1 MEDIKRIAEK
11 TKKTLQGAGA
21 QKAQFTVTEK
31 EKHEFNVDG
40 GEFSLFRTLFDRS
53 LSITAYKDNKKGSA
67 FINQFDDSSI
77 NSAVM
82 DCIKSAESG
91 IPDEAYDI
99 APRQEAETFRD
110 GAYEPD
116 MDLFFQ
122 RTRELMKDITERHPK
137 IIMEQMI
144 VSHDKVHSVYQN
156 TNGTEFES
164 FTGAYSVS
172 LMFSAHE
179 GETTTSFFGSGVYT
193 DSLDRPFIELGSLE
207 KDLSDTEAQLTTIP
221 MEGKF
226 EGVIVLTPGS
236 LGGFLGSA
244 VSNFASDGVILEKT
258 SIWLDKLEK
267 QVADSRITISLC
279 PGDSRIVCGEKYTYD
294 GFRSQ
299 DYDLIKDGVLKSFM
313 LSLYVSNKSGFAP
326 AKNSS
331 FSVIIEGGDTSYEDM
346 IKNIKKGLI
355 VGRFSGGQPGVN
367 GDFSGVAKNSFLIE
381 DGKVKGA
388 VSETMI
394 NGNLAELLNNLV
406 AISRETTADGTTVLP
421 YMAFDKV
428 VISGK

>member
-1 MEDIKRIAEK
+1 
-11 TKKTLQGAGA
+11 
-21 QKAQFTVTEK
+21 
-31 EKHEFNVDG
+31 
-40 GEFSLFRTLFDRS
+40 
-53 LSITAYKDNKKGSA
+53 
-67 FINQFDDSSI
+67 
-77 NSAVM
+77 M

-244 VSNFASDGVILEKT
+244 VSNFVSDGVILEKT

>member
-244 VSNFASDGVILEKT
+244 VSNFVSDGVILEKT

-367 GDFSGVAKNSFLIE
+367 GDFSGVEKNSFLIE

>member
-122 RTRELMKDITERHPK
+122 RTRELMQDITERHPK

-244 VSNFASDGVILEKT
+244 VSNFVSDGVILEKT

>member
-207 KDLSDTEAQLTTIP
+207 KDLSDTEVQLTTIP

-244 VSNFASDGVILEKT
+244 VSNFVSDGVILEKT

>member
-11 TKKTLQGAGA
+11 TKKTLQGGGA

-77 NSAVM
+77 NSAVI

-164 FTGAYSVS
+164 FTGAYSVY

>member
-53 LSITAYKDNKKGSA
+53 LSITAYK
-67 FINQFDDSSI
+67 DSSI

-244 VSNFASDGVILEKT
+244 VSNFVSDGVILEKT

>member
-1 MEDIKRIAEK
+1 
-11 TKKTLQGAGA
+11 
-21 QKAQFTVTEK
+21 
-31 EKHEFNVDG
+31 
-40 GEFSLFRTLFDRS
+40 
-53 LSITAYKDNKKGSA
+53 
-67 FINQFDDSSI
+67 
-77 NSAVM
+77 
-82 DCIKSAESG
+82 
-91 IPDEAYDI
+91 
-99 APRQEAETFRD
+99 
-110 GAYEPD
+110 
-116 MDLFFQ
+116 
-122 RTRELMKDITERHPK
+122 
-137 IIMEQMI
+137 MEQMI

-164 FTGAYSVS
+164 FTGAYSVY

>member
-1 MEDIKRIAEK
+1 M
-11 TKKTLQGAGA
+11 
-21 QKAQFTVTEK
+21 
-31 EKHEFNVDG
+31 
-40 GEFSLFRTLFDRS
+40 
-53 LSITAYKDNKKGSA
+53 
-67 FINQFDDSSI
+67 
-77 NSAVM
+77 
-82 DCIKSAESG
+82 
-91 IPDEAYDI
+91 
-99 APRQEAETFRD
+99 
-110 GAYEPD
+110 
-116 MDLFFQ
+116 FF
-122 RTRELMKDITERHPK
+122 LC
-137 IIMEQMI
+137 
-144 VSHDKVHSVYQN
+144 
-156 TNGTEFES
+156 NG
-164 FTGAYSVS
+164 
-172 LMFSAHE
+172 
-179 GETTTSFFGSGVYT
+179 
-193 DSLDRPFIELGSLE
+193 
-207 KDLSDTEAQLTTIP
+207 Q
-221 MEGKF
+221 
-226 EGVIVLTPGS
+226 PGS

-244 VSNFASDGVILEKT
+244 VSNFVSDGVILEKT

-381 DGKVKGA
+381 DGKVTGA